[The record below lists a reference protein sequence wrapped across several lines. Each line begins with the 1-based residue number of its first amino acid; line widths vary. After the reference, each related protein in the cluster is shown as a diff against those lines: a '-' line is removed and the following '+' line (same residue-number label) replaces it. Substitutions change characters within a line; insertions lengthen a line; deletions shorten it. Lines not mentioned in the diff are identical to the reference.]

1 MLSLARPAYD
11 QYCNPLGYTYQASD
25 VDAALTAARRT
36 MYYRYKLLDLNMNFK
51 QWLQGL
57 VSSASITM
65 DTTQQVMRTANITL
79 IDDGSINYLSDRIQ
93 PYAFLRMPD
102 GNFATFPLGVFLLST
117 PPRQTDS
124 AQVITRQINGYDLT
138 QILVDMKTSDRYT
151 IAAGTNYISAVASLL
166 SGAGITQTNL
176 TATSLTLPTALDWD
190 GGTAYIDII
199 NQLLSAI
206 NYYNLWFDSSGVAQ
220 AQPYISPSYLPPGYT
235 YQDDGKSVMMPS
247 VNQNLDLFDVPNK
260 WVLVVS
266 QSDTDTITST
276 YTNSNPNSP
285 TSTVNR
291 GRIIVNYDDTSTAP
305 DQATNDALVAKQA
318 YQDSQVYETEV
329 FETLVMPFH
338 EAFDVIQFSYSVL
351 GISDKFNEIGWSM
364 NLAAGATMSHTIQR
378 VVDV

>member
-1 MLSLARPAYD
+1 MLSLERPAYD
-11 QYCNPLGYTYQASD
+11 QYGTSLGYSYSPAQVT
-25 VDAALTAARRT
+25 AALIASSRV

-51 QWLQGL
+51 KWLMG
-57 VSSASITM
+57 VVTSASITM

-79 IDDGSINYLSDRIQ
+79 LEDGSINYLSDRIQ
-93 PYAFLRMPD
+93 PFAFLQMPD

-117 PPRQTDS
+117 PPRQTDT

-138 QILVDMKTSDRYT
+138 QYLVDMKTSDRYT
-151 IAAGTNYISAVASLL
+151 IAAGTNYISAIQTLL
-166 SGAGITQTNL
+166 SGAGITQMNL
-176 TATSLTLPTALDWD
+176 TATSLTLPTALDWA

-199 NQLLSAI
+199 NQLLAAI

-220 AQPYISPSYLPPGYT
+220 AQPYISPSMLPPGYT
-235 YQDDGKSVMMPS
+235 YQDDSNSVMSPE
-247 VNQNLDLFDVPNK
+247 VNQNLDLFSVPNK

-266 QSDTDTITST
+266 QSDTATITST

-291 GRIIVNYDDTSTAP
+291 GRTIVSYDDTSTAP
-305 DQATNDALVAKQA
+305 DQATNDALVAKLA

-329 FETLVMPFH
+329 FETLVMPMH

-378 VVDV
+378 VVQV